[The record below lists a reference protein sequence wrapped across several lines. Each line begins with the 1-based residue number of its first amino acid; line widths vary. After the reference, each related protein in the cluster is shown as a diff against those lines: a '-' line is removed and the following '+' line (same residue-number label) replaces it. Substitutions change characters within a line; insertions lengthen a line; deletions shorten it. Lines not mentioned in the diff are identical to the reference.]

1 MDTAIPADTPA
12 PPAAVTTDA
21 ATPKTPRT
29 TVARQRDRGRYDRD
43 TINAI
48 IDECLICHVG
58 FTVHDQP
65 YVIPTT
71 HARIDDRL
79 YIHGSV
85 GSRMLKNMKQ
95 GVPVC
100 VTLTLLDG
108 LVLARS
114 AFHHSMNY
122 RSAIVLGV
130 AEEVTDE
137 REKRLAFDA
146 LVNHVVPGRSAD
158 VRAADAQELKAT
170 SVLRLAIDEASA
182 KVRRG
187 PPIDAD
193 EDYALTCWAGVLP
206 LQLMPG
212 APIDDPR
219 LMLGTPAPAN
229 VTTYRRQRAPSDI
242 D

>member
-1 MDTAIPADTPA
+1 MTQTA
-12 PPAAVTTDA
+12 
-21 ATPKTPRT
+21 RT
-29 TVARQRDRGRYDRD
+29 TVARQRDRGRYDAD

-48 IDECLICHVG
+48 IDESLICHVG
-58 FTVHDQP
+58 FNVQAQP

-71 HARIDDRL
+71 HARIDDCL

-95 GVPVC
+95 GIPVC
-100 VTLTLLDG
+100 VTITLLDG

-122 RSAIVLGV
+122 RSAVILGV
-130 AEEVTDE
+130 AQEVSDE
-137 REKRLAFDA
+137 QEKRVAFDA
-146 LVNHVVPGRSAD
+146 LVNHVVPGRAAD

-170 SVLRLAIDEASA
+170 SVLRLALEEASA

-187 PPIDAD
+187 PPIDA
-193 EDYALTCWAGVLP
+193 EQDYALRCWAGVLP

-212 APIDDPR
+212 HPVDDPR
-219 LMLGTPAPAN
+219 LELGTPVPAA
-229 VTTYRRQRAPSDI
+229 VATYRRQRQEPV
-242 D
+242 